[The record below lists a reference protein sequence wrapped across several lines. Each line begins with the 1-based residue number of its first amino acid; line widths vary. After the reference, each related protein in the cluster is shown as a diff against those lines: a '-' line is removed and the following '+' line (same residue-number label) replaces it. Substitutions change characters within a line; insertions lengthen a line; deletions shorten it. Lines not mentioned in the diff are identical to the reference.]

1 MKKIHL
7 LLFASELHDQASV
20 LGSRASSLEFLR
32 QQAARQQAELRISRI
47 EDYEGGLQED
57 ELALAFIGTGGSE
70 ELFLR
75 YRDRL
80 PRPWTLLSDGL
91 HNSLAATQ
99 EIVSWIS
106 QNQREALHLHGFES
120 LTIERLNLILQFQ
133 QAFAWLS
140 SRNIGLIGGMADW
153 LIASR
158 VDFPFL
164 QERWGFKT
172 QSMDISVLEQG
183 YEAIR
188 KGVKTAAQEL
198 AGLMARQAQ
207 KVVEPS
213 PQGLEDAAHLYLAL
227 SELCT
232 QHQLN
237 ALTIRCFELLKSEA
251 ATPCL
256 ALSRLNDQGIIAGC
270 EGDFPALWSMLILK
284 ALTRQP
290 SFMANPSDMQP
301 ASSTLDLAHC
311 TIPLA
316 MCEGYSL
323 RNHFES
329 RLSVGLQGQLPPG
342 VYTLFKCGGPRLDRY
357 FVTEADWVATDYL
370 NQRCR
375 TQLRLR
381 THRPVTE
388 LISAHLG
395 NHVIVVKGAHKNSLD
410 AFLQV
415 FGVKDL

>member
-7 LLFASELHDQASV
+7 LLFASELHDQVSV
-20 LGSRASSLEFLR
+20 LGSRAPGLEFLR
-32 QQAARQQAELRISRI
+32 QQADRQHAELRISRI

-57 ELALAFIGTGGSE
+57 ELALAFIGTGGAE

-106 QNQREALHLHGFES
+106 QNQGEALHLHGFES
-120 LTIERLNLILQFQ
+120 LTLERMALILQFQ

-140 SRNIGLIGGMADW
+140 ERNIGLIGGVADW
-153 LIASR
+153 LIASH
-158 VDFPFL
+158 VDYEAL
-164 QERWGFKT
+164 QRKWGFQT
-172 QSMDISVLEQG
+172 QPIDISVLEHG
-183 YEAIR
+183 YRAF
-188 KGVKTAAQEL
+188 KNGVKTHARNLAQIMTKG
-198 AGLMARQAQ
+198 AC
-207 KVVEPS
+207 KVVEPN
-213 PQGLEDAAHLYLAL
+213 QERMEDAAHLYLAL

-232 QHQLN
+232 LYQLN
-237 ALTIRCFELLKSEA
+237 ALTIRCFDLLKSQA
-251 ATPCL
+251 ATPCM
-256 ALSRLNDQGIIAGC
+256 ALSRLNDQGIISGC
-270 EGDFPALWSMLILK
+270 EGDFPALWSMLLVK

-301 ASSTLDLAHC
+301 ANSTLDLAHC

-316 MCEGYSL
+316 MCERYSL
-323 RNHFES
+323 RDHFES
-329 RLSVGLQGQLPPG
+329 RLSVGLQGELPPG
-342 VYTLFKCGGPRLDRY
+342 TYTLFKCGGPHLDRY
-357 FVTEADWVATDYL
+357 FVTEADWVSTEHL
-370 NQRCR
+370 PQRCR

-395 NHVIVVKGAHKNSLD
+395 NHVVVVKGAHKNCLD
-410 AFLQV
+410 AFLQL
-415 FGVKDL
+415 FGLKGL